1 MLIWYIY
8 VLQSDDLCGTAG
20 VNAAWGGK
28 RSLGGR
34 WACPLS
40 WLFTVA
46 VQLLGHARLF
56 ETHGLQH
63 TRLPC
68 PSPSPEVCSNSCPL
82 SQWCHPAVSSSVIPF
97 SSHLQSFPASGSFL
111 MSQLF
116 MSGGQSIGAS
126 ASASVLSMNI
136 QGCDNFTGCTHLSE
150 LKKFYTLLY
159 LCFIAECQLYLSE
172 TMKIYYGW
180 PLAWKVKLVE
190 IFLPY

>member
-8 VLQSDDLCGTAG
+8 VLQSDDLCGTA
-20 VNAAWGGK
+20 AWGGT

-63 TRLPC
+63 TRPPC

-82 SQWCHPAVSSSVIPF
+82 SQWCHPAISSSVVPF
-97 SSHLQSFPASGSFL
+97 SSHLQSFPASGSFP

-116 MSGGQSIGAS
+116 MSRGQSIGAS
-126 ASASVLSMNI
+126 ASASVLPMNI
-136 QGCDNFTGCTHLSE
+136 QGCDNFTGCTHLSDWRI
-150 LKKFYTLLY
+150 
-159 LCFIAECQLYLSE
+159 LCFIVFVLYSCQLYLSE